1 MINLNIKINEKLE
14 KIELNEELLFNVVLC
29 ENVSLIKKLIKMIHP
44 TYKIDTHQFKIV
56 NKYIELDKDL
66 TALYPGL
73 IVKVKYDTYAIL
85 YLEGGVIN
93 EEYMISIIKNFI
105 YDTCENSPKQ
115 INIDMF
121 EITMSDYLNV
131 LKSIKE

>member
-14 KIELNEELLFNVVLC
+14 KIELNEEIMFNVVLC

-85 YLEGGVIN
+85 YLEGSVIN